1 MRTWRTQGKR
11 PGRLAQPSPE
21 CAPRRATKRH
31 AQPHCIAPRRLVSL
45 DRSVSPVTNV
55 ASAWPMTPR
64 CRTHPRQ
71 WQARRAD
78 RQSAVLAWGM
88 NAALAH
94 GSNRSTQGRFERSAW
109 LWQRKENE
117 TALTYLNTLY
127 TDARPVGAADGRDPE
142 NGGSTRSWSMDACV
156 DAEGRWL
163 ALRAPGRRR
172 ARARR
177 AARGQA
183 GSSSEL
189 EQPALAPS
197 RARRLTCGASYGPP
211 GRASRSGASRSSGRS
226 ARSRTR

>member
-1 MRTWRTQGKR
+1 MATEGKR
-11 PGRLAQPSPE
+11 DYTHLLKHSLIQTQDQWVQPMG
-21 CAPRRATKRH
+21 A
-31 AQPHCIAPRRLVSL
+31 I
-45 DRSVSPVTNV
+45 
-55 ASAWPMTPR
+55 
-64 CRTHPRQ
+64 
-71 WQARRAD
+71 
-78 RQSAVLAWGM
+78 
-88 NAALAH
+88 
-94 GSNRSTQGRFERSAW
+94 
-109 LWQRKENE
+109 RKM
-117 TALTYLNTLY
+117 
-127 TDARPVGAADGRDPE
+127 GI
-142 NGGSTRSWSMDACV
+142 TRSWSMGACV